1 MITAA
6 ATLAWL
12 LIVLLPGT
20 AVLRLLG
27 VPASFMGSVAIA
39 APLSLGLIY
48 LVGLAATRFGL
59 PMLASCLVVLAVV
72 LVAWLAVEAVRLRR
86 DRRWSTWWRRTV
98 ADEAP
103 DQATARTSV
112 IGRSLFPA
120 GSRAVIC
127 SRALLVLALAVGIAV
142 WTTLHAQLLV
152 PAGWDSMHHG
162 YFVRQILAHDTM
174 NAKVVLS
181 SDPSRADGTTN
192 FYPLAA
198 NLLTALL
205 FKLTGISI
213 PVLIL
218 AGVAALAGVILP
230 LGVYFLCIR
239 LAPRVPPAAGFAA
252 LASVLPAGLFTIEYT
267 GRVTAIIGVALVPAA
282 VGAIALMRDKLDG
295 RLVIVSALTLV
306 GVVGTHTSEL
316 PVVVALAVVVVLV
329 GAWQSRRWRAGAL
342 WLVDFAAA
350 ATIGVLLVIAAEP
363 GFVHL
368 IGERTAFFGSSSDHP
383 LPFGSALR
391 QFLLLPSPFPPQTT
405 QPMKI
410 WSVMAAVGCVLT
422 VHSRWRRLAGAA
434 IGYVGYGAFYIAWL
448 TASLGPLAVLADAWY
463 RNSNRMQWELFA
475 LGAIPVGV
483 ALSAA
488 AWLIHD
494 AIRLVL
500 SLFRRAHAST
510 EASVATALTRA
521 NGAAVAGHT
530 TLATRRRLRPGL
542 QWASAVIAGT
552 AVLVCTLIFASPP
565 AQTVS
570 TWLRANVSPV
580 SSDSIASFRYLADHV
595 RGNQRVLD
603 DLENHG
609 DLWMYID
616 YGVPTLF
623 GNPPLIGLAPD
634 SWKQR
639 LYLRGE
645 LSHIATNGCV
655 ADLLAKYHVA
665 YVYYSGERMSGDRP
679 RVRLTTLQDP
689 RYFQEVFT
697 RGATSVFKVEPLATP
712 RPCDT
717 DLTTTTF
724 PWSTTAN
731 ST

>member
-1 MITAA
+1 
-6 ATLAWL
+6 
-12 LIVLLPGT
+12 
-20 AVLRLLG
+20 
-27 VPASFMGSVAIA
+27 
-39 APLSLGLIY
+39 
-48 LVGLAATRFGL
+48 
-59 PMLASCLVVLAVV
+59 
-72 LVAWLAVEAVRLRR
+72 VRLRR
-86 DRRWSTWWRRTV
+86 SGRWSTWWRRTV
-98 ADEAP
+98 ADVTP
-103 DQATARTSV
+103 DDATVRTS
-112 IGRSLFPA
+112 ISGRSLFPA

-127 SRALLVLALAVGIAV
+127 SRALLVVALGVGIAL
-142 WTTLHAQLLV
+142 WTTVHGQLLV
-152 PAGWDSMHHG
+152 PAGWDSMHHA

-181 SDPSRADGTTN
+181 SDPSRPDGTTN

-218 AGVAALAGVILP
+218 AGVAAFAGVILP

-239 LAPRVPPAAGFAA
+239 FAPRIPAAAGFGA
-252 LASVLPAGLFTIEYT
+252 LASALPAGLFTIEYT
-267 GRVTAIIGVALVPAA
+267 GRVTAVIGVALVPAA
-282 VGAIALMRDKLDG
+282 VGAIVLMRDKLDW
-295 RLVIVSALTLV
+295 RLVIVRALTLI

-316 PVVVALAVVVVLV
+316 PVVVALAIVLV
-329 GAWQSRRWRAGAL
+329 LVSAWQSQRWRAGGL
-342 WLVDFAAA
+342 WFVDFAAA
-350 ATIGVLLVIAAEP
+350 AVLGVLLVIAAEP
-363 GFVHL
+363 GVVHL
-368 IGERTAFFGSSSDHP
+368 IGERTAFFGSISGHP

-405 QPMKI
+405 QPMKV

-422 VHSRWRRLAGAA
+422 VHPRWRRLAGPA
-434 IGYVGYGAFYIAWL
+434 IGYVGFGAFYIAWL

-463 RNSNRMQWELFA
+463 RNSNRMQWELYV

-494 AIRLVL
+494 GIRSAL
-500 SLFRRAHAST
+500 SFFRRADAPT
-510 EASVATALTRA
+510 EVPVATALTPT
-521 NGAAVAGHT
+521 NGAAAAEDTTVAG
-530 TLATRRRLRPGL
+530 RRRLRPGL
-542 QWASAVIAGT
+542 QWASAVSAGT
-552 AVLVCTLIFASPP
+552 AVLICTLLFASPP
-565 AQTVS
+565 ADTVS
-570 TWLRANVSPV
+570 TWLRTTVSPV

-609 DLWMYID
+609 DLWMYVD
-616 YGVPTLF
+616 FGVPTLF

-655 ADLLAKYHVA
+655 ADLLAKYDVA
-665 YVYYSGERMSGDRP
+665 YVYYSGERMSGGRP
-679 RVRLTTLQDP
+679 RIRLTTLQDP
-689 RYFQEVFT
+689 RYFQKVFT
-697 RGATSVFKVEPLATP
+697 RGETSVFKVEPLATP
-712 RPCDT
+712 QSCDT
-717 DLTTTTF
+717 GVTTTTF

-731 ST
+731 SS